1 MVWLKDGRQLAFD
14 LQIAPPLLTT
24 IQAGE
29 GFYRR
34 AHIAWHW
41 IVDAGQ
47 PMRLWRQGFQDV
59 VLPQVLHALEHHLM
73 EEESVRI
80 FYAEYA
86 AERNRLQAARSAGR
100 ADFEKDLARAI
111 TDHKTL
117 VGAIIAG
124 VPADQVKD
132 RMIELDARRKAL
144 ERLLSATPA
153 PDPVRIHPG
162 MAWTYRARIGQL
174 IAGLSE
180 AGQMDEAREALRGL
194 IETLELVP
202 VAADEG
208 DTGRPGLA
216 IHLHGALA
224 SLLRLACGLPVQDVS
239 GGVGQMQKAP
249 RGAGRGDGI
258 CSQSGGADLQDIDEI
273 SVGCGGRQP
282 PSIAQL

>member
-1 MVWLKDGRQLAFD
+1 MRSLC
-14 LQIAPPLLTT
+14 APVS
-24 IQAGE
+24 Q
-29 GFYRR
+29 
-34 AHIAWHW
+34 
-41 IVDAGQ
+41 
-47 PMRLWRQGFQDV
+47 
-59 VLPQVLHALEHHLM
+59 
-73 EEESVRI
+73 
-80 FYAEYA
+80 
-86 AERNRLQAARSAGR
+86 
-100 ADFEKDLARAI
+100 
-111 TDHKTL
+111 
-117 VGAIIAG
+117 
-124 VPADQVKD
+124 
-132 RMIELDARRKAL
+132 

-194 IETLELVP
+194 IETPELVP

-208 DTGRPGLA
+208 DTGKPGLA

-258 CSQSGGADLQDIDEI
+258 CSQSGGADLQDIDTMGKSVLVAGATAVAYLSCNVVSNLRLKIITLNRRI
-273 SVGCGGRQP
+273 SINYPFQRLV
-282 PSIAQL
+282 